1 MRTEMR
7 GISADFSGCEIIVAA
22 GLSGDRGLYEAETNP
37 FCYKCERNT
46 VIGDECSCGTKV
58 DNGKLVVA
66 GHTGLHWL
74 AAHLTFGK
82 GAVKENR
89 YQAKAVIFRKLFGG
103 QPDSDVA
110 AKIARVFDTEIA
122 PVYKAWDDWLRTCY
136 TQGSLLYRD
145 YSGHGENYSMDL
157 AGRKR
162 YVIYRTYSGR
172 QIYSGK
178 GEHAVGNYAI
188 QGTAREL
195 LVDGINLWSHSKWG
209 HLPILPVHDQ
219 IIAMVPADE
228 AEEASRVLRTC
239 MATDVLSTD
248 DWNVHIDADLDEPFK
263 SWPDSS

>member
-7 GISADFSGCEIIVAA
+7 GISADFAGCEIIVAA
-22 GLSGDRGLYEAETNP
+22 GLSGDRGLYEAETSTRCYACEDNP
-37 FCYKCERNT
+37 CT
-46 VIGDECSCGTKV
+46 CGKE
-58 DNGKLVVA
+58 
-66 GHTGLHWL
+66 HTGLHWL

-122 PVYKAWDDWLRTCY
+122 PVYKAWDDWLRVMY

-172 QIYSGK
+172 QVYTGK

-195 LVDGINLWSHSKWG
+195 LVDGINLWAHSKWG

-228 AEEASRVLRTC
+228 AEEASQVLRTC

-248 DWNVHIDADLDEPFK
+248 DWNVHIDADLDEPFLA
-263 SWPDSS
+263 WPDSS

>member
-1 MRTEMR
+1 MKTEMI

-22 GLSGDRGLYEAETNP
+22 GLSGDRQLYEAETSSR
-37 FCYKCERNT
+37 CYACD
-46 VIGDECSCGTKV
+46 GDPCSCGKY
-58 DNGKLVVA
+58 
-66 GHTGLHWL
+66 HTGLHWL

-82 GAVKENR
+82 DAVKEHR

-122 PVYKAWDDWLRTCY
+122 PVYKAWDDWLRVMY

-145 YSGHGENYSMDL
+145 YSGHGENYSMNL
-157 AGRKR
+157 EGRKR
-162 YVIYRTYSGR
+162 YAIYRTYSGR

-195 LVDGINLWSHSKWG
+195 LVDGIRVWSHSRWG

-219 IIAMVPADE
+219 IIAFVPREEADE
-228 AEEASRVLRTC
+228 ASAVLRRC
-239 MATDVLSTD
+239 METDVLSTD
-248 DWNVHIDADLDEPFK
+248 DWNVHIDADLDKPFK
-263 SWPDSS
+263 AWPDSS